1 MVIALAAL
9 VPPWPSVPPG
19 AGNEPKKPIK
29 PRKRAK
35 NIKEGYVDQAERFDG
50 DVHAA
55 AICRRN
61 DSDPAAIPGVE
72 PAQCG
77 LHVAQRANPAACRQ
91 SSRDRIAVNHE
102 HGDLEGAT
110 TGLGPDPR
118 PEA

>member
-9 VPPWPSVPPG
+9 VPPCPSVPPG

-35 NIKEGYVDQAERFDG
+35 KIEEGYVGHAERFDG

-55 AICRRN
+55 AIRRRN
-61 DSDPAAIPGVE
+61 DSDPAAIPGIE

-77 LHVAQRANPAACRQ
+77 LHVVQRANPAACRQ
-91 SSRDRIAVNHE
+91 FSRDRILVNH
-102 HGDLEGAT
+102 DT
-110 TGLGPDPR
+110 KKC
-118 PEA
+118 